1 MASYVGS
8 MTALAQTDPTSGS
21 WSLPG
26 GWTDDDVAIFWW
38 YSIPS
43 GVTNKTLTLGSGVTT
58 KLNDVSGGRLFVGWR
73 RLVGGD
79 TTFSWTADSVGSV
92 DTIWGCDVFRGLAGT
107 GDPFEGSP
115 SVSFAS
121 PQDDP
126 DPPAVVPSSDNTLVW
141 TIFGKNDNL
150 DSWPPTPPSGYTFAS
165 GETIFLG
172 FDATAATAF
181 KILSGGSGVSENP
194 GAWNVDVSAG
204 SSNVMW
210 TTSLAVLPALTA
222 DAGPD
227 QTGIILPPG
236 TFTLAGGATGGTGG
250 PYTYLWTQVSGPPA
264 GVVSFTDDTD
274 EGTTA
279 SASIAG
285 TYVLEIE
292 ADDGT
297 NTDTDTVSITIG
309 LTPTGTVIAVDD
321 VELTRVIEKIERRG
335 IRITLALGSNWT
347 CDLATYDNDSTSGA
361 YRPNLRDNLS
371 VDYEGQRLFK
381 GPVTTRRDSPRA
393 RTNKGNI
400 CRVTAKANV
409 LVSEQLQV
417 DDFEAAAGQ
426 TLEQIVTALHTHGS
440 PSLADHG
447 IALDPSMPTGPTL
460 AEVTSFDGVT
470 FQQAFNR
477 LMERTGSI
485 IRITPDDVLQAFAPG
500 DEVCAYA
507 LTATNGLA
515 RGAVTWEESSSK
527 FVNRVTVEFGSG
539 TFAVTET
546 FPADGIDYSFPLA
559 YTYVADFETVNNDG
573 TQEIATRQGIGF
585 DLAVQWLFYPPA
597 VVGDPW
603 TLRRETTG
611 VPDPPA
617 AGTITV
623 TYLAQFPMRVTV
635 EDAGSIATD
644 GLWHRKYQR
653 PDIFD
658 IAEATEEADG
668 LLRVNGATPKTI
680 TVRTRE
686 YPMPLPGD
694 VINLNF
700 PDRLIPDDDYLITRV
715 AAEDYVDQKFEF
727 VLTCVE
733 GTEPQ
738 QSWTDTLKS
747 LIGAG

>member
-1 MASYVGS
+1 MASYV
-8 MTALAQTDPTSGS
+8 QIKSGS
-21 WSLPG
+21 GSGSSFNLTFDSPVTTG
-26 GWTDDDVAIFWW
+26 NAVVVCIASVG
-38 YSIPS
+38 PS
-43 GVTNKTLTLGSGVTT
+43 PTTISTLTDTQG
-58 KLNDVSGGRLFVGWR
+58 NDYNEVEDHVDSGGRVAKQWAAFAAIGGSCTVTVTFGTPETIAWAILELVATEVSTNVGAQSGNTTTHQASNLANTNDDAVFVLCGSANVGLGAVTVTAGDGYTARAQLEGLYVQTKDVVATETNDASFTTSDFR
-73 RLVGGD
+73 RFAHAFAVYEAGLIVNAGPDQTKVLPPG
-79 TTFSWTADSVGSV
+79 TGT
-92 DTIWGCDVFRGLAGT
+92 LAG
-107 GDPFEGSP
+107 
-115 SVSFAS
+115 FA
-121 PQDDP
+121 
-126 DPPAVVPSSDNTLVW
+126 
-141 TIFGKNDNL
+141 
-150 DSWPPTPPSGYTFAS
+150 
-165 GETIFLG
+165 
-172 FDATAATAF
+172 
-181 KILSGGSGVSENP
+181 SGGSGV
-194 GAWNVDVSAG
+194 
-204 SSNVMW
+204 
-210 TTSLAVLPALTA
+210 
-222 DAGPD
+222 
-227 QTGIILPPG
+227 
-236 TFTLAGGATGGTGG
+236 
-250 PYTYLWTQVSGPPA
+250 YTYEWTVQSAPPA
-264 GVVSFTDDTD
+264 GIVTFDDDTD
-274 EGTTA
+274 NA
-279 SASIAG
+279 SDYSVSHHG
-285 TYVLEIE
+285 TYVLRLT
-292 ADDGT
+292 ADDGSASGFDDMT
-297 NTDTDTVSITIG
+297 ITVS
-309 LTPTGTVIAVDD
+309 PPSTGATYAVDD
-321 VELTRVIEKIERRG
+321 VPLTRVIEKIERRG
-335 IRITLALGSNWT
+335 VRISLALGSNWT
-347 CDLATYDNDSTSGA
+347 CDLATYDNDSTAGA

-381 GPVTTRRDSPRA
+381 GPVTTRRDTPRA

-400 CRVTAKANV
+400 CHITAKANV

-546 FPADGIDYSFPLA
+546 LAADGIDYSFPLA

>member
-1 MASYVGS
+1 MAGTATYVGADAATQGNWLGVYGAAGYGIACGTDATTDAIS
-8 MTALAQTDPTSGS
+8 SPTGATVESHTLTARFRYSGAS
-21 WSLPG
+21 GDAKALQ
-26 GWTDDDVAIFWW
+26 
-38 YSIPS
+38 YPS
-43 GVTNKTLTLGSGVTT
+43 GVSRVSAVWYATPRLDVEITDGSTRQIAMYFWDAVDNDRALTVTVSSVTGATATTLETR
-58 KLNDVSGGRLFVGWR
+58 NI
-73 RLVGGD
+73 
-79 TTFSWTADSVGSV
+79 A
-92 DTIWGCDVFRGLAGT
+92 AGFGT
-107 GDPFEGSP
+107 
-115 SVSFAS
+115 
-121 PQDDP
+121 
-126 DPPAVVPSSDNTLVW
+126 VPVYLVW
-141 TIFGKNDNL
+141 TCTGHVRFTVTYTAGTNAIFN
-150 DSWPPTPPSGYTFAS
+150 GYFIDIANS
-165 GETIFLG
+165 VPL
-172 FDATAATAF
+172 
-181 KILSGGSGVSENP
+181 VS
-194 GAWNVDVSAG
+194 
-204 SSNVMW
+204 
-210 TTSLAVLPALTA
+210 
-222 DAGPD
+222 AGPD
-227 QTGIILPPG
+227 QSIVLPPG
-236 TFTLAGGATGGTGG
+236 TFTLAGSMSDSDGPDAVTG
-250 PYTYLWTQVSGPPA
+250 LWTVTSAPPP
-264 GVVSFTDDTD
+264 GVVTFTDDTSP
-274 EGTTA
+274 TTTG
-279 SASIAG
+279 SASHHG
-285 TYVLEIE
+285 VYVLRFT
-292 ADDGT
+292 ANDGE
-297 NTDTDTVSITIG
+297 DTAYDEMTLTVGAPASGATYAI
-309 LTPTGTVIAVDD
+309 DD
-321 VELTRVIEKIERRG
+321 VPLTRVIEKIERRG
-335 IRITLALGSNWT
+335 VRIALALGSNWT
-347 CDLATYDNDSTSGA
+347 CDLATYDNDSTAGA

-381 GPVTTRRDSPRA
+381 GPVTTRRDTPRA

-400 CRVTAKANV
+400 CHITAKANV

-546 FPADGIDYSFPLA
+546 LAADGIDYSFPLA

-635 EDAGSIATD
+635 EDAASILAD
-644 GLWHRKYQR
+644 GLWHRKFPR

-658 IAEATEEADG
+658 IAEATEEATG